1 MLPPWSGDEVPYSWP
16 TLQLP
21 ATQMGN
27 SDGLYRRISFFQ
39 ECLAGP
45 LPHAAKQH
53 KRQTTQT
60 TEHGNCRIE
69 DKLREPTQTTV
80 L

>member
-27 SDGLYRRISFFQ
+27 SDGLYKRLSFFQ

-53 KRQTTQT
+53 KQFRQLNM
-60 TEHGNCRIE
+60 G
-69 DKLREPTQTTV
+69 TV
-80 L
+80 ELKTN